1 MFREHPD
8 LAHQNR
14 TNAANFHTTTAELA
28 DGTIGIV
35 AFFGGFFAVLTDE
48 EALHAAHD
56 IINRIESR

>member
-1 MFREHPD
+1 MFREHTD